1 MIFEDKIKTFDDKI
15 KASQAQY
22 ELDREAAK
30 SSALSSKK
38 LEKYEY
44 LTGKDLKYKP
54 RLVEQAKFEY
64 SPFGK
69 IFNKGLEENE
79 KTDRILKRLGNIEDA
94 NEKQLQ
100 VIKDELVNLPKRLKD
115 DKPKLSIRYQID
127 EQNK

>member
-30 SSALSSKK
+30 ISALSSKK

-69 IFNKGLEENE
+69 TFNKGLEENE
-79 KTDRILKRLGNIEDA
+79 KTGRILKKLGNIEDTT
-94 NEKQLQ
+94 EKQLQ

-115 DKPKLSIRYQID
+115 DKPKLSIRYQTD

>member
-1 MIFEDKIKTFDDKI
+1 MIFDNKIKTFDDKI

-22 ELDREAAK
+22 EVDRVAAK
-30 SSALSSKK
+30 ISVLSSKK

-79 KTDRILKRLGNIEDA
+79 KRGRILKRLGNIEDA
-94 NEKQLQ
+94 NEKHLK

-115 DKPKLSIRYQID
+115 DKPKLGIRYQID

>member
-1 MIFEDKIKTFDDKI
+1 MIFDNKIKTFDDKI

-22 ELDREAAK
+22 EVDRVAAK
-30 SSALSSKK
+30 ISVLSSKK

-69 IFNKGLEENE
+69 IL
-79 KTDRILKRLGNIEDA
+79 T
-94 NEKQLQ
+94 
-100 VIKDELVNLPKRLKD
+100 KD
-115 DKPKLSIRYQID
+115 
-127 EQNK
+127 